1 MASGKEIRGQIM
13 QRRKHEENYQGYG
26 NGGRIQNA
34 QGAGPD
40 ALQSSI

>member
-1 MASGKEIRGQIM
+1 MASGKEIRGQISSVENT
-13 QRRKHEENYQGYG
+13 RKITKAMEMV
-26 NGGRIQNA
+26 GRIQNA